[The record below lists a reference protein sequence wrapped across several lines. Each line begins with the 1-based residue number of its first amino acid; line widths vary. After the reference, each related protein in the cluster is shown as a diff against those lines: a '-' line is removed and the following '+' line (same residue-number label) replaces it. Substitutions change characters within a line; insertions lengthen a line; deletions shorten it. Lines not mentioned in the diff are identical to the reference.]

1 MKSKKF
7 KSTIV
12 VLLTALALYYL
23 VPPGGKNLIDVFSN
37 AASVEGE
44 QVQQL
49 EAILKEAREL
59 ESENNAENLSN
70 VTFMNLSRSIGDV
83 DIEEWF
89 SPAIQIPSTESNATR
104 YILSRLQKDAA
115 GKLKLG
121 LDLQGGM
128 SFLVEVGPK
137 RAGTND
143 QEMEDLAAVQQKN
156 ETDISRT
163 IEVLR
168 KRVDRFGV
176 AEPVIQPVGSDKI
189 LIQLPGLTQSE
200 RDSVRTTLE
209 TAAVLEFR
217 LVHPQSASWIAQD
230 IVPPNYE
237 KVPYVRTDENTG
249 EEFTTYMIVS
259 NKSEQG
265 LTGKYVTS
273 AYVAPSIT
281 GIPEIVLNFN
291 GEGGKLFADVTMANV
306 NNQLAIVLDGVVQS
320 APNIDEPITG
330 GQATIRGDFTQKE
343 AFDLVSVLENP
354 LENPVKII
362 EERGVDP
369 TLGKD
374 SIKAGIQA
382 CLVGII
388 LVLVFML
395 FYYMWAG
402 VIAGAALT
410 INLIL
415 LLGCM
420 ASIDATLTLPGI
432 AGIVLTIGMAV
443 DANVL
448 IFERIR
454 EELLQGKSLK
464 GSISQGFDKVFSTI
478 FDANITTVIA
488 SVILINFGTGPVKG
502 FGTTL
507 TMGIAAS
514 MFTALILT
522 RILLEFLREKGIL
535 TKLRMLRAVGKTTI
549 PFLQPGIRKFTA
561 IGSTGLIVAAIVFAM
576 FVRKENTLGIDFTGG
591 DSIMLSYSED
601 NRPEEEAI
609 RVALEKVGVTE
620 SIIQYQSSTVGG
632 GGEASLKLIT
642 KSAEVDIT
650 KSLQGEFPSANF
662 ETLQSDF
669 VGPSVGVAI
678 TKAALISA
686 LIAIFAILFYVAIR
700 FEFSF
705 AIAAVIALVHDV
717 AITLGIFLLLGGQ
730 INAPII
736 AALLTIFGFSIN
748 DTIVIFDRIREDLN
762 LGIKGKFVDLM
773 NRAVNQTLARTVIT
787 SGTTLLAAAALF
799 VFGGPVI
806 RDFALTFLIGIVVG
820 TYSSIYIAG
829 SSVLWITKGER
840 PQTDV
845 PPTFD
850 PEVTAAESEAS

>member
-12 VLLTALALYYL
+12 VLLVAMALYYL
-23 VPPGGKNLIDVFSN
+23 VPPGGRNLIDVFSE
-37 AASVEGE
+37 AAVVEAD
-44 QVQQL
+44 QVEQL
-49 EAILKEAREL
+49 ESIVTKAKEL
-59 ESENNAENLSN
+59 EQSNNREDLAN
-70 VTFMNLSRSIGDV
+70 VTFNNLSSAIGET
-83 DIEEWF
+83 DITGWF
-89 SPAIQIPSTESNATR
+89 SPKIKVPGTEPNATR

-128 SFLVEVGPK
+128 SFLVEVGK
-137 RAGTND
+137 RTSGADAEESTNPD
-143 QEMEDLAAVQQKN
+143 VIAQKEQTAV
-156 ETDISRT
+156 ERT

-176 AEPVIQPVGSDKI
+176 AEPVIQPVGEDKI
-189 LIQLPGLTQSE
+189 LIQLPGLTQAE
-200 RDSVRTTLE
+200 RDTVRKTLE

-217 LVHPQSASWIAQD
+217 IVHQDSQRWVAED
-230 IVPPNYE
+230 IVPPNHE
-237 KVPYVRTDENTG
+237 KLPMVTTDENTG
-249 EEFTTYMIVS
+249 QEFTTYMIT
-259 NKSEQG
+259 KDAAEKG
-265 LTGKYVTS
+265 LTGRYVKS
-273 AYVAPSIT
+273 AGVAPSIT
-281 GIPEIVLNFN
+281 GSPEIILNFTDEGSKIF
-291 GEGGKLFADVTMANV
+291 GEVTTENT
-306 NNQLAIVLDGVVQS
+306 NRRLAIVLDGVIQS
-320 APNIDEPITG
+320 APNIDEPIF
-330 GQATIRGDFTQKE
+330 GQARITGDFSQKE
-343 AFDLVSVLENP
+343 AYELVSVLENP
-354 LENPVKII
+354 LENSVKII

-374 SIKAGIQA
+374 SIQSGIQA
-382 CLVGII
+382 CLVGVG
-388 LVLVFML
+388 LVFVFML
-395 FYYMWAG
+395 VYYMWAG
-402 VIAGAALT
+402 VIAGTALMV
-410 INLIL
+410 NLIL

-464 GSISQGFDKVFSTI
+464 GAINQGFDKVFSTI

-522 RILLEFLREKGIL
+522 RILLELLLEKGIL
-535 TKLRMLRAVGKTTI
+535 TEMKMMRVVGKTSI
-549 PFLQPGIRKFTA
+549 NFLQPGIRKITA
-561 IGSTGLIVAAIVFAM
+561 IGSVALLVTALVFS
-576 FVRKENTLGIDFTGG
+576 FFIRGTSTLGIDFTGG
-591 DSIMLSYSED
+591 DNLMLAYNVDNQPDED
-601 NRPEEEAI
+601 ELR
-609 RVALEKVGVTE
+609 KVLTDGGITE

-632 GGEASLKLIT
+632 GGEPSLKIITKNTEADILTLLIT
-642 KSAEVDIT
+642 
-650 KSLQGEFPSANF
+650 GFPDADF
-662 ETLQSDF
+662 KALGTEF
-669 VGPSVGVAI
+669 VGPSVGIAI

-686 LIAIFAILFYVAIR
+686 LIALFAILFYVAIR

-705 AIAAVIALVHDV
+705 AIAAVIALIHDV
-717 AITLGIFLLLGGQ
+717 AITLGIFLMLGGQ

-762 LGIKGKFVDLM
+762 VGIKGKFVELM
-773 NRAVNQTLARTVIT
+773 NRAVNQMLARTVIT
-787 SGTTLLAAAALF
+787 SGTTLLAAGALWI
-799 VFGGPVI
+799 FGGPVI

-820 TYSSIYIAG
+820 TYSSVYIAG

-840 PQTDV
+840 PQTDA

-850 PEVTAAESEAS
+850 PEVTAIENEG